1 MMCVCMFV
9 IMHVY
14 MYVEM
19 YDQCQGFNSLSPRH
33 NILIAPFNP
42 KVVLKQSF
50 KIYNPNE
57 KEKKYDSHYAKQ
69 YTKENLEIELPYD
82 QAIQLLNI

>member
-1 MMCVCMFV
+1 M
-9 IMHVY
+9 
-14 MYVEM
+14 
-19 YDQCQGFNSLSPRH
+19 
-33 NILIAPFNP
+33 
-42 KVVLKQSF
+42 LKQSF
-50 KIYNPNE
+50 KIYNPIE